1 MANINIEI
9 KQQLLE
15 VMEEESRMLDIIL
28 SQQSLVHNKVK
39 SKDWS
44 DIEATMD
51 KLQSLSDDF
60 VELEMKRSRLSEGI
74 NLASEKD
81 LAPVLRQ
88 VRGKLLKSKVEN
100 KALNEYIKTT
110 RKFLQ
115 GVFDSVVPQRRSTLY
130 GRSGQIIK
138 PEMSSIV
145 VNQVI

>member
-1 MANINIEI
+1 MSNVSVEI
-9 KQQLLE
+9 KQKLLA
-15 VMEEESRMLDIIL
+15 VMEKESRLLDVIL
-28 SQQSLVHNKVK
+28 EQQSLVHDKVR
-39 SKDWS
+39 SKDWN

-51 KLQSLSDDF
+51 KLQALSDDF
-60 VELEMKRSRLSEGI
+60 VELEMDRSRLSDGI
-74 NLASEKD
+74 NLASEAD
-81 LAPVLRQ
+81 LSPVLRT

-130 GRSGQIIK
+130 GRSGQIIR

>member
-1 MANINIEI
+1 MSTISVEI
-9 KQQLLE
+9 KQELLS
-15 VMEEESRMLDIIL
+15 VMEKESSLLDVIL
-28 SQQSLVHNKVK
+28 AQQSLVHDKVR
-39 SKDWS
+39 SKDWN

-60 VELEMKRSRLSEGI
+60 VELEMNRTRLSEGI
-74 NLASEKD
+74 NLASESD
-81 LAPVLRQ
+81 LSPVLRT

-130 GRSGQIIK
+130 GRSGQIIR